1 MMKSM
6 SKINITNLVRPELRT
21 GSAMVSKPPSPE
33 GTMGN
38 TFGAVVL
45 SLPNDDWMLLEEEE
59 WNEGFQVTSQSW
71 DSLDH
76 QKGLGYDTWGCV
88 LQLAIE
94 DIPTIWI
101 RS

>member
-1 MMKSM
+1 MMKTM

-45 SLPNDDWMLLEEEE
+45 SLPNDD
-59 WNEGFQVTSQSW
+59 
-71 DSLDH
+71 
-76 QKGLGYDTWGCV
+76 
-88 LQLAIE
+88 
-94 DIPTIWI
+94 
-101 RS
+101 